1 MALHGT
7 TPGFHDMLPHFLIG
21 AFLQIG
27 KNPASFDLDSHSMNQ
42 FRSNLKMLG
51 VDVKQLNYVPSLKHT
66 PNRFGNG
73 VNRSTHPETLKLF
86 EELGMGGDV
95 IEGTEGRLKEGDVS
109 IRVQGNSK
117 FNKIRDRLLGHFSFE
132 KNPNNISTKDAQRL
146 VEAFEA
152 ETGVKKIEDYDR
164 HFDELAVQTTLFF

>member
-1 MALHGT
+1 MKQTALKFGGETQGREALVKFFESQRKFFGKEIMKASTMEGLANIQKNWFRMAAGGVAFNAHTLAEMALHGT

-73 VNRSTHPETLKLF
+73 CLLYTSP
-86 EELGMGGDV
+86 
-95 IEGTEGRLKEGDVS
+95 S
-109 IRVQGNSK
+109 P
-117 FNKIRDRLLGHFSFE
+117 RDS
-132 KNPNNISTKDAQRL
+132 
-146 VEAFEA
+146 
-152 ETGVKKIEDYDR
+152 
-164 HFDELAVQTTLFF
+164 